1 MGRVA
6 GLLLRAGRVR
16 LQGTVPNGQHFQA
29 APRLLWAVINSTAL
43 VGGHDI
49 GPPGPLQHQDGLGD
63 FWLPQRGLFAVGTA
77 RFDTY
82 DPTRH
87 HPPPTSVR
95 RQP

>member
-1 MGRVA
+1 LVLWVA
-6 GLLLRAGRVR
+6 LPGCCCEQNGCGCKAPS
-16 LQGTVPNGQHFQA
+16 PNGQHFQA
-29 APRLLWAVINSTAL
+29 APRLLWAVTNSTAL

-49 GPPGPLQHQDGLGD
+49 GPPGPLPHQDRLGD

-87 HPPPTSVR
+87 HR
-95 RQP
+95 RHA